1 MKQHIKRLTALA
13 LVLLVSVTPS
23 AAGLA
28 ALAAQSD
35 TLHITNASE
44 FKAFAARCSTDT
56 YSKGLTVVLDRDI
69 DLSGYGSVV
78 VPVFCGT
85 FDGGHHTISGYDS
98 RGKGSDRGLFRY
110 VKPGASISCLTVSGT
125 MAPQGTKSGLGLLA
139 GRNQGT
145 IFSCAAEGSVDGDES
160 VGGLVGVNEAS
171 GIIRDCVSRVTVT
184 ASTNAGGIA
193 GRSEGTISGCI
204 NQGAVN
210 TDGEQAAT
218 NTGGITGKSTG
229 RVENCTNQV
238 EIGHPHVGYNTGGIV
253 GTHNGVITSCAN
265 EGKVYGRKDVGGIVG
280 QFEPYMDLQ
289 YGTSPLDVLDD
300 ALNDLNG
307 LMRQFSNQVS
317 GAAGDAVADVQAMN
331 DALSAIRDTAHA
343 AGSAATADADTML
356 TSVHTDAQTI
366 NRVLDGLI
374 DDTDSFLAEI
384 GKNLEEVNRQMER
397 ARKNLMD
404 VPYTLTNGIAT
415 ATEEIDTAA
424 QAVHEAVG
432 QAQDELSSAKEEL
445 ERLRT
450 FVQTVGDI
458 TLGSGTA
465 QEKLQK
471 LVQALG
477 NLGTVDPVGHVRT
490 AIQAIGQV
498 NDALKRMTENV
509 LWSIAQSNTDIQ
521 VSLRGANK
529 ALSRLEQLANTI
541 QADTTAYS
549 SNTMNRLQQINE
561 SVGTIEN
568 TLRGY
573 ADTQGDKGQQTMN
586 DVNEQLTI
594 LNDRVGQMASGAG
607 ETNTD
612 LHATTQAIL
621 TAFSQVED
629 AIKNLVKVPEKTV
642 DDISSTTADSGP
654 GRVTA
659 CRNTAA
665 VQADANVGGIV
676 GMIAPELD
684 IDPEQDI
691 DLSSEH
697 LIVDTHALLKATV
710 RDCRNDGVITAKN
723 ECAGGIFGRSEL
735 GAAIGCVS
743 KSTVEVENGGLAGG
757 IAGQSGSRI
766 ENCAAQVDVTGG
778 DSLGGIAGQGTDIVN
793 CRAMTRLDSEG
804 EKLGAVAGS
813 ASGTVSGNYY
823 LQEEY
828 AGVDGISYAGQTQ
841 GVDFATFAKLDGVPA
856 EFVEFCVTFVAN
868 GQTVAQ
874 IPVSYGGA
882 VDPAQVPEVPQADG
896 GTHGKWEQ
904 TDLTH
909 LVRSQTVYAIYDD
922 LRSTVASPGAH
933 PALLAEGAFSPEAA
947 IDVQEWIPEATQ
959 IPQGYRLVAAYT
971 YAVHDDAPVPDTL
984 TLHVQAGDD
993 GTAVAVR
1000 KDGQSEMI
1008 DSRKDGSY
1016 LIFDGTSEGMILVL
1030 QRDNTPLFI
1039 ALGVV
1044 GVVLVLM
1051 IGVVIHRRRKRRKE
1065 RAAVQNNDTPE
1076 QQATEPKTAEPQKT
1090 E

>member
-13 LVLLVSVTPS
+13 LVLLVSVMPS

-28 ALAAQSD
+28 ALAVQGD

-204 NQGAVN
+204 NQGTVN

-229 RVENCTNQV
+229 RVENCTNQA

-300 ALNDLNG
+300 ALDNLSE
-307 LMRQFSNQVS
+307 LMSQFSNQVS
-317 GAAGDAVADVQAMN
+317 GAAGDAVADVQVMN

-343 AGSAATADADTML
+343 AGSELVTDTDAML
-356 TSVHTDAQTI
+356 DSVHTAAQVI
-366 NRVLDGLI
+366 NGVLDGLI
-374 DDTDSFLAEI
+374 DETDIFLSET
-384 GKNLEEVNRQMER
+384 GQNLEQVNRQTGRVRE
-397 ARKNLMD
+397 NLMD
-404 VPYTLTNGIAT
+404 ITYTMTDSIAS
-415 ATEEIDTAA
+415 ATEEIDAA
-424 QAVHEAVG
+424 VQTVDDAAEQVQEEI
-432 QAQDELSSAKEEL
+432 DSAKEEL

-450 FVQTVGDI
+450 FVQTVQDI
-458 TLGSGTA
+458 VKGEGTD
-465 QEKLQK
+465 QQK
-471 LVQALG
+471 LEALEQAFYD
-477 NLGTVDPVGHVRT
+477 LGTVDPAGHVESAVR
-490 AIQAIGQV
+490 ALGQACDTVKRISEDMLWDIGQANADV
-498 NDALKRMTENV
+498 QDSLHSADRALR
-509 LWSIAQSNTDIQ
+509 
-521 VSLRGANK
+521 
-529 ALSRLEQLANTI
+529 RLEQLASTI

-549 SNTMNRLQQINE
+549 SSTMNRFREINGSVNQIE
-561 SVGTIEN
+561 S
-568 TLRGY
+568 TLYSY
-573 ADTQGDKGQQTMN
+573 ADVQGEKGQQTMN

-642 DDISSTTADSGP
+642 DDISSTTADSGL

-697 LIVDTHALLKATV
+697 LIVDIHALLKATV
-710 RDCRNDGVITAKN
+710 RDCRNDGAITAKN

-793 CRAMTRLDSEG
+793 CRAMTRLNSEG

-874 IPVSYGGA
+874 IPVPYGGA

-947 IDVQEWIPEATQ
+947 IDVQEWTPEATQ
-959 IPQGYRLVAAYT
+959 IPQGYRLTAAYT
-971 YAVHDDAPVPDTL
+971 YAVHDDASISDTL

-1000 KDGQSEMI
+1000 KDGQSEII

-1016 LIFDGTSEGMILVL
+1016 LIFDGASEGMILVL
-1030 QRDNTPLFI
+1030 QRDNTSLFI
-1039 ALGVV
+1039 ALGVA
-1044 GVVLVLM
+1044 GAVLVLM